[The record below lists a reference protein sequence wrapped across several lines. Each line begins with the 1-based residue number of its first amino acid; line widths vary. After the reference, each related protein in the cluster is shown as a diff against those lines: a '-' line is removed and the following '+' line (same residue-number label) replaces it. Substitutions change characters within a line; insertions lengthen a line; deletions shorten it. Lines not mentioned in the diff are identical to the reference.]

1 MEQINKNLII
11 VVLTIFVISPLN
23 AQNQKMDKKTEFE
36 QIFPLGE
43 KNDSFS
49 QYFIGRSYLAPVS
62 NNETLGTHI
71 FNVTF
76 EPGCRNN
83 WHSHT
88 GGQLLICIAGRGY
101 YQERDKTARELLP
114 GDVVE
119 IAPDAVHW
127 HGAAPE
133 SWFSHLAVECN
144 SATNKNI
151 WFEPVNDEQYL
162 EATAKP

>member
-1 MEQINKNLII
+1 M
-11 VVLTIFVISPLN
+11 S
-23 AQNQKMDKKTEFE
+23 
-36 QIFPLGE
+36 
-43 KNDSFS
+43 
-49 QYFIGRSYLAPVS
+49 RSYLAPVS

-83 WHSHT
+83 WHRPYRRTVTYMYCRPGILS
-88 GGQLLICIAGRGY
+88 
-101 YQERDKTARELLP
+101 ERDKTARELLP

-127 HGAAPE
+127 HGAAPD